1 MHKGR
6 RIVIGCYVTLL
17 ILGIISF
24 SSRYWGWKEVQ
35 IDGYGK
41 IKIPG
46 GYEAEI
52 IDERLGFIIEEGEER
67 KVVLQEGKYEDGNSL
82 EYKQTLNHNSNS
94 SQVVEY
100 EVRDTGEI
108 VYALVLDLYKDGESR
123 EAVLFGSAKDV
134 SPKDLNLMAES
145 HTAEEF
151 I

>member
-1 MHKGR
+1 M
-6 RIVIGCYVTLL
+6 
-17 ILGIISF
+17 
-24 SSRYWGWKEVQ
+24 
-35 IDGYGK
+35 
-41 IKIPG
+41 
-46 GYEAEI
+46 
-52 IDERLGFIIEEGEER
+52 
-67 KVVLQEGKYEDGNSL
+67 QEGKYEDGNSL

-145 HTAEEF
+145 H